1 MKIYILLPILFL
13 NSLVYSQKI
22 EDKIQIPFDT
32 IPVFVDD
39 VHFKQAY
46 DEIERMLNGKDSLN
60 FKRASFLVE
69 WAYLDGGL
77 DYNKFCSDI
86 DSVTTSLKSFIRARG
101 LNQYK
106 TAGNFAL
113 FEYFTKPN
121 VLNGEKPFKY
131 DFDDFTGAED
141 FRKTFV
147 TKLME
152 THTGQCRSL
161 PVYYK
166 ILSEE
171 LGAESFLA
179 LAPYHIYIKHIDE
192 YDRWVNIELTNGHFS
207 TDAWMI
213 STMNISAESI
223 KNKVYLD
230 ALSMKDSVALLLTD
244 LAIAYQKKYGY
255 DYFTLACC
263 DKVIEHYPHYMTA
276 LFVKFNSLQ
285 TIGLKY
291 IDKYG
296 HTPSPFI
303 EKNHKAYNDTRK
315 QIESF
320 GFREITRENYEEWVR
335 VMEEEKEGLL
345 DSTK

>member
-1 MKIYILLPILFL
+1 MCLF
-13 NSLVYSQKI
+13 SQNINGLEKS
-22 EDKIQIPFDT
+22 KTPFDT

-46 DEIERMLNGKDSLN
+46 DEIERILDGKDSMN

-69 WAYLDGGL
+69 WAYLDGSL

-101 LNQYK
+101 LSQYK

-131 DFDDFTGAED
+131 DFEDFTGAED

-171 LGAESFLA
+171 LGAES
-179 LAPYHIYIKHIDE
+179 
-192 YDRWVNIELTNGHFS
+192 
-207 TDAWMI
+207 
-213 STMNISAESI
+213 I

-230 ALSMKDSVALLLTD
+230 ALSTKESVALLLTD

-263 DKVIEHYPHYMTA
+263 DKVIEHYPHYRPPC
-276 LFVKFNSLQ
+276 L
-285 TIGLKY
+285 
-291 IDKYG
+291 
-296 HTPSPFI
+296 
-303 EKNHKAYNDTRK
+303 
-315 QIESF
+315 
-320 GFREITRENYEEWVR
+320 
-335 VMEEEKEGLL
+335 
-345 DSTK
+345 